1 MSRRLEL
8 LRLVLRRLARPRMAR
23 VATPAEARQHFQQ
36 GSRLFAAPPFLL
48 HQTAGA
54 PLHRITAGLVSEAAV
69 ILWFHGGAYMV
80 GGPETHAAML
90 GRLARLARL
99 AVVAPDY
106 AKAPERPAPAAFE
119 EARAAHAALINQ
131 GWQPSQIVLGGDSAG
146 GGLALALLADLCAR
160 DLRPACCIAF
170 SPWTDM
176 TLSGASLRTNAAR
189 DPLLPVSRIE
199 EARAYV
205 LGDLAPDDPRISPL
219 HALFHAPPPVLI
231 QVGSDEILLDD
242 SRRMAE
248 RLRAAGGEV
257 TLEEWPRAPHVWQ
270 MFDGWI
276 PEARAALKI
285 AAGFAAGHAGTPIAS
300 R

>member
-23 VATPAEARQHFQQ
+23 VATPAEARRHFRQ
-36 GSRLFAAPPFLL
+36 GARLFVPPPFLL

-54 PLHRITAGLVSEAAV
+54 PLHRITAGPVSEAAV

-146 GGLALALLADLCAR
+146 GGLALALMAALCAR

-285 AAGFAAGHAGTPIAS
+285 AAGFAARHAGTPIAS